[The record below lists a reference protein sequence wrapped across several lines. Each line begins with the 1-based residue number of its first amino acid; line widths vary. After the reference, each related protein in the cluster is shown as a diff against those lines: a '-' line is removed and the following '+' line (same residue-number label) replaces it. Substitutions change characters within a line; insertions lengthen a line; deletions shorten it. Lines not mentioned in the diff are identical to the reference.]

1 MKNKKLVIFVPSIED
16 GGVEKNL
23 FLISNFLANKNISVN
38 LITANRD
45 KKKNF
50 SKKVNFICPNSASL
64 NKKNRFYKTIYCFF
78 LLFNFY
84 LRNRNILIMSFQA
97 NIYAI
102 FFASCFNI
110 DIITRS
116 NTAPQGWSSNPLK
129 RYIFKVFFRYPKK
142 IIVNSL
148 DFKKDLD
155 KEFKIKSTCIYN
167 PFNDKIVKTKS
178 QEKIL
183 FKLFNKKK
191 ESINIINI
199 GRMTDQKD
207 QILILK
213 ALNNLKNKIKFKC
226 LILGKGTNKLK
237 LDNFIINNKLKDQIK
252 LSGFKF
258 NPYPYMKMT
267 NLFILSSRYEGLPNV
282 LLEAQYLEKFIISTN
297 CPTGPRE
304 ILLDGKAGKLIKVG
318 NQGQLEKAILYY
330 YNNRNS
336 SEVNNKIR
344 FGKKNMKR
352 FDFKI
357 NCYKYYMVIK
367 KYI

>member
-1 MKNKKLVIFVPSIED
+1 
-16 GGVEKNL
+16 
-23 FLISNFLANKNISVN
+23 
-38 LITANRD
+38 
-45 KKKNF
+45 
-50 SKKVNFICPNSASL
+50 
-64 NKKNRFYKTIYCFF
+64 
-78 LLFNFY
+78 
-84 LRNRNILIMSFQA
+84 
-97 NIYAI
+97 
-102 FFASCFNI
+102 
-110 DIITRS
+110 
-116 NTAPQGWSSNPLK
+116 
-129 RYIFKVFFRYPKK
+129 
-142 IIVNSL
+142 
-148 DFKKDLD
+148 
-155 KEFKIKSTCIYN
+155 
-167 PFNDKIVKTKS
+167 
-178 QEKIL
+178 
-183 FKLFNKKK
+183 
-191 ESINIINI
+191 
-199 GRMTDQKD
+199 MTDQKD

-237 LDNFIINNKLKDQIK
+237 LNNFIINNKLKDQIK

-336 SEVNNKIR
+336 SEVTNKIR

>member
-1 MKNKKLVIFVPSIED
+1 MSKLLIFIPSIED

-23 FLISNFLANKNISVN
+23 FLIANYLTNKKLNVS
-38 LITANRD
+38 LITADKEKKFFFNRKLD
-45 KKKNF
+45 F
-50 SKKVNFICPNSASL
+50 ISPSSSYWSKKG
-64 NKKNRFYKTIYCFF
+64 RFLKTIICFY
-78 LLFNFY
+78 LLFKFY
-84 LRNRNILIMSFQA
+84 LQNKDFLILSFQA

-102 FFASCFNI
+102 FFSIIFNLK
-110 DIITRS
+110 IITRS
-116 NTAPQGWSSNPLK
+116 NTAPRGWSSNIFK
-129 RYIFKVFFRYPKK
+129 RYLFKIFFKFPKTV
-142 IIVNSL
+142 IVNSL

-183 FKLFNKKK
+183 FKFFNKKK
-191 ESINIINI
+191 GSINIINI

-213 ALNNLKNKIKFKC
+213 ALNNLKTKMKFKC

-237 LDNFIINNKLKDQIK
+237 LNNFITDNKLNDKIK

-258 NPYPYMKMT
+258 NPYPFIKMS

-282 LLEAQYLEKFIISTN
+282 LLEAQYLGKFIISTN

-318 NQGQLEKAILYY
+318 DQEQLEKAILYY
-330 YNNRNS
+330 YNNKNS
-336 SEVNNKIR
+336 SNVSNKIS

-357 NCYKYYMVIK
+357 NCYKYYKVIK